1 MITKLFGVIWLKN
14 YKSVAV
20 VLVGDFCPTV
30 ISVPRR
36 VEACV
41 EATKRTLHKRYPKW
55 TDRRIN
61 DRAWA
66 ICQDLENRGKLKD
79 SANMSN
85 IAEVDCHKIA
95 GDTPSNYAIPRLKA
109 LPYKSSSGPNAACV
123 RNALARFNQVK
134 GATSAEKASAKRKL
148 LAAAEKLGIKTKGQ
162 SEMFKPEMFFVESK
176 IVKMQSMT
184 EAVAWLGENVTLTPF
199 AESLLESEK
208 STDNSGVTT
217 FIGSSG
223 YTTSGLPLDGTNYA
237 LSESPTVDPTPTHI
251 LIAGTAISSG
261 TTMNL
266 NTYLREEL
274 EKAAP
279 SLAGKPIQL
288 DHSHKS
294 EDNIGKVLASS
305 CDPDRETIKYIGRI
319 REGHAV
325 TPAISLGDID
335 TVSVGGYAKKVKC
348 NICGESKLP
357 DSAGRI
363 ACNHRLGR
371 VYEGKQATAIGI
383 DILFVELSVTP
394 IPADPRASAGVITHD
409 SIQSALVALAESY
422 IGADSS
428 VSEEIDHSV
437 SLVEKD
443 TQIETLRAELK
454 ASQTRERTRLAE
466 GIAEAEV
473 KMGVTA
479 LKEKSNRV
487 TSLSEKTIETL
498 EEVKSTIDRQLE
510 LFMRRQDDEPTSRGK
525 TIEESPGVANE
536 LTWGET
542 KAVVREILFGFGPP
556 SASAKRSTSEMVS
569 DTDFGQHRA
578 YKEMF
583 AKQEGGRIE

>member
-1 MITKLFGVIWLKN
+1 MFGVIWLKN

-41 EATKRTLHKRYPKW
+41 EATKRTLRKRYPKW
-55 TDRRIN
+55 SDRRIN

-79 SANMSN
+79 SANM
-85 IAEVDCHKIA
+85 
-95 GDTPSNYAIPRLKA
+95 
-109 LPYKSSSGPNAACV
+109 
-123 RNALARFNQVK
+123 
-134 GATSAEKASAKRKL
+134 
-148 LAAAEKLGIKTKGQ
+148 
-162 SEMFKPEMFFVESK
+162 KPKMFFVESK
-176 IVKMQSMT
+176 ITKKMQSMT
-184 EAVAWLGENVTLTPF
+184 EAVAWLGENATLTPF

-217 FIGSSG
+217 SIGSSS
-223 YTTSGLPLDGTNYA
+223 YTASRLTLDGTNYA
-237 LSESPTVDPTPTHI
+237 LSESSTVDPTPTHI
-251 LIAGTAISSG
+251 LIGGTAISSG

-266 NTYLREEL
+266 HTFLRNEL
-274 EKAAP
+274 EKATP

-288 DHSHKS
+288 DHSHKA

-305 CDPDRETIKYIGRI
+305 FDLNSETIKYIGRL
-319 REGHAV
+319 REAHAV
-325 TPAISLGDID
+325 TPAVSSGDID
-335 TVSVGGYAKKVKC
+335 TVSVGGFAKDMRC

-363 ACNHRLGR
+363 ACNHRIGR
-371 VYEGKQATAIGI
+371 IYEGKQATAIGI
-383 DILFVELSVTP
+383 DIHFVELSVTP

-409 SIQSALVALAESY
+409 SMQSALVALAESY

-428 VSEEIDHSV
+428 VSEEIDQSV
-437 SLVEKD
+437 SLMEKD
-443 TQIETLRAELK
+443 TKIETLQAELK

-473 KMGVTA
+473 KLGVTA

-510 LFMRRQDDEPTSRGK
+510 MFMRRQDDEPTSRGK